1 MEHSTANNVL
11 ELLLYE
17 DRHKNLIHNALFRH
31 LEKGYIF
38 GPHCHQ
44 NVELCLM
51 LQGRCDI
58 IINGDAVTV
67 HSHEYMILFSNV
79 IHSFH
84 VPDDTDCEFLQLH
97 FSPDVFLHLNP
108 KIYGEQRFLYYI
120 STGTQQFLKNRF
132 TEGLRSCAER
142 IEREVNSD
150 KTNHIAIA
158 NLYIY
163 EMILLL
169 SREIEQSFAPQMEN
183 CHPAVTKAIQYIH
196 EHLGEKLNLD
206 SIARECSLSK
216 RYLMKLFHD
225 SLHVTVNDYINLIR
239 INRAMEE
246 LSSGDKCNLTLLADR
261 LGFSSVQYFTTVFK
275 KYAGVT
281 PKKYCSLN
289 TV

>member
-1 MEHSTANNVL
+1 M
-11 ELLLYE
+11 
-17 DRHKNLIHNALFRH
+17 
-31 LEKGYIF
+31 
-38 GPHCHQ
+38 
-44 NVELCLM
+44 
-51 LQGRCDI
+51 
-58 IINGDAVTV
+58 
-67 HSHEYMILFSNV
+67 
-79 IHSFH
+79 
-84 VPDDTDCEFLQLH
+84 
-97 FSPDVFLHLNP
+97 
-108 KIYGEQRFLYYI
+108 
-120 STGTQQFLKNRF
+120 
-132 TEGLRSCAER
+132 ER

-169 SREIEQSFAPQMEN
+169 SREIEQSFAPQMGN
-183 CHPAVTKAIQYIH
+183 CHPAVTKAIQYIN
-196 EHLGEKLNLD
+196 EHLSEKLSLD
-206 SIARECSLSK
+206 SIAKECSLSK

-246 LSSGDKCNLTLLADR
+246 LSEEDCSLTLLAHR

-289 TV
+289 TH